1 MMHQN
6 KLVFAIKSNGKVL
19 REHGD
24 TVYIP
29 FSSEYTLYVKNL
41 NSVRVQLKIEIDG
54 KDIFDGDEFIVNA
67 NSSTEIERSIVG
79 GNLSAGNRF
88 KFIERTAGV
97 EKHRGAQAEDGL
109 IRIEYE
115 FERQPTAITNT
126 IWGGLQGN
134 AGTPYYPPGVRGMP
148 FGGVMGASGSTGDWM
163 SSELRSATLC
173 STQFASAQ
181 NCSASLSDTT
191 VGANVLHSKSIPQ
204 FINQAQIKPANEA
217 GITVSGSL
225 SEQKFTTVAG
235 ITSDG
240 VKHVMVLKLLGEL
253 NEVPV
258 VKPVTVKQKPTCQ
271 TCGKL
276 NKATAKFCSECG
288 TALEVFA

>member
-1 MMHQN
+1 MMHNN

-67 NSSTEIERSIVG
+67 NSSVEIERSIVG

-97 EKHRGAQAEDGL
+97 EKHRGIQAEDGL

-126 IWGGLQGN
+126 IWDGIKGGGSL
-134 AGTPYYPPGVRGMP
+134 YYPPGVRGAQ
-148 FGGVMGASGSTGDWM
+148 FGGISGASGSTGDWM
-163 SSELRSATLC
+163 SSATHC
-173 STQFASAQ
+173 SMQFATAQ
-181 NCSASLSDTT
+181 NCSASLSDT
-191 VGANVLHSKSIPQ
+191 AISASALRSKSVPQ
-204 FINQAQIKPANEA
+204 FVNQAQIKSANEA
-217 GITVSGSL
+217 GITVPGSL
-225 SEQKFTTVAG
+225 SEQKFQTVAG

-240 VKHVMVLKLLGEL
+240 VKHVIVMKLLGEL

-258 VKPVTVKQKPTCQ
+258 TKPVTVKQKPTCQ

-276 NKATAKFCSECG
+276 NKATAKFCQECG
-288 TALEVFA
+288 TALEVFT

>member
-1 MMHQN
+1 MHQN
-6 KLVFAIKSNGKVL
+6 KLVFAVKSNGKVL

-29 FSSEYTLYVKNL
+29 FSSEYTLYIKNL
-41 NSVRVQLKIEIDG
+41 NSVRAQVKIEIDG

-67 NSSTEIERSIVG
+67 NSSVEIERSIVG
-79 GNLSAGNRF
+79 GNMSAGNRF

-97 EKHRGAQAEDGL
+97 EKHRGIQAEDGL
-109 IRIEYE
+109 IRVQYE
-115 FERQPTAITNT
+115 FERQPTAITNSF
-126 IWGGLQGN
+126 WGGLQGG
-134 AGTPYYPPGVRGMP
+134 AGTPYYPPGVRG
-148 FGGVMGASGSTGDWM
+148 GWLGASGSTGNYDD
-163 SSELRSATLC
+163 SLRGATLC

-181 NCSASLSDTT
+181 ASGASLSDTP
-191 VGANVLHSKSIPQ
+191 VLKSLRSAPD
-204 FINQAQIKPANEA
+204 FLNQAQIKPANEA
-217 GITVSGSL
+217 GITVPGSL

-235 ITSDG
+235 IVSDG
-240 VKHVMVLKLLGEL
+240 VKHVLVMKLLGEL
-253 NEVPV
+253 NEVQV
-258 VKPVTVKQKPTCQ
+258 IKPVTVKQKPTCQ

>member
-1 MMHQN
+1 MHQN
-6 KLVFAIKSNGKVL
+6 KLVCAIKSNGKVL

-67 NSSTEIERSIVG
+67 NSSVEIERSIVG

-97 EKHRGAQAEDGL
+97 EKHRGVQAEDGL
-109 IRIEYE
+109 IRIQYE
-115 FERQPTAITNT
+115 FERQPTAITNSF
-126 IWGGLQGN
+126 WGGLQGG
-134 AGTPYYPPGVRGMP
+134 AGTPYYPPGVRG
-148 FGGVMGASGSTGDWM
+148 GWLSASGSTGNFDDG
-163 SSELRSATLC
+163 LRGATLC

-181 NCSASLSDTT
+181 ASNATLAAP
-191 VGANVLHSKSIPQ
+191 VNVTLRSKSAE

-217 GITVSGSL
+217 GITVPGSL

-240 VKHVMVLKLLGEL
+240 VKHVMVMKLLGEL
-253 NEVPV
+253 NDIPV
-258 VKPVTVKQKPTCQ
+258 AKPVTVKQKPTCQ

>member
-1 MMHQN
+1 MHQN

-67 NSSTEIERSIVG
+67 NSSVEIERSIVG

-88 KFIERTAGV
+88 KFIERTAGI
-97 EKHRGAQAEDGL
+97 EKHRGVQAEDGL

-115 FERQPTAITNT
+115 FERQPTAITNSFWSG
-126 IWGGLQGN
+126 IQG
-134 AGTPYYPPGVRGMP
+134 AGTPYYPPGVRSGNAWLS
-148 FGGVMGASGSTGDWM
+148 ASGSIGDFQDKYAG
-163 SSELRSATLC
+163 STLC
-173 STQFASAQ
+173 STQFVSAQ
-181 NCSASLSDTT
+181 ATSASLSD
-191 VGANVLHSKSIPQ
+191 ADMSKSVLRSKSPQ
-204 FINQAQIKPANEA
+204 FINQAQFKPANEV
-217 GITVSGSL
+217 GITVPGSL
-225 SEQKFTTVAG
+225 SEQKFQTTSA
-235 ITSDG
+235 IISDG
-240 VKHVMVLKLLGEL
+240 VKHVMVMKLLGEL
-253 NEVPV
+253 NDVIIK
-258 VKPVTVKQKPTCQ
+258 KPVTVKQKPTCQ

>member
-6 KLVFAIKSNGKVL
+6 KLVFAVKSNGKVL

-29 FSSEYTLYVKNL
+29 FASEYTLYIKNL
-41 NSVRVQLKIEIDG
+41 NSVRVQLKIQIDG

-67 NSSTEIERSIVG
+67 NTSTEIERSIVG

-97 EKHRGAQAEDGL
+97 EKHRGVQAEDGL

-115 FERQPTAITNT
+115 FERQPTAITNSF
-126 IWGGLQGN
+126 WGGLQGN
-134 AGTPYYPPGVRGMP
+134 SGPVYPPGVRGMP
-148 FGGVMGASGSTGDWM
+148 FGGVSGSAGSTGDWLDNTLY
-163 SSELRSATLC
+163 SSVV
-173 STQFASAQ
+173 AQ
-181 NCSASLSDTT
+181 NCSASLSSSQINATISRGM
-191 VGANVLHSKSIPQ
+191 V
-204 FINQAQIKPANEA
+204 NQAQIKPANET
-217 GITVSGSL
+217 GITVPGSK

-240 VKHVMVLKLLGEL
+240 VKHVMVMKLLGEL

-276 NKATAKFCSECG
+276 NKATAKFCNECG